1 MDKLGWNVLKNE
13 DKLWVRMLKV
23 RYWRKGTFL
32 TTQVKTHHF
41 PIWKDIAKG
50 REILEKGIKR
60 RIGSGKDT
68 SLWFDWWVGRAPLV
82 KVAIKNVP
90 DSIAHW
96 KVCDIIYNG
105 TWDISRVKDYI
116 PMEISN
122 EIVSTPLSLFD
133 MADDDYIWYWE
144 KKVNFSVKSAYHLAC
159 DFEDVSGGMGNWNM
173 IWKLRVPFKYKLL
186 I

>member
-82 KVAIKNVP
+82 KVAIKNVL
-90 DSIAHW
+90 DSIAH
-96 KVCDIIYNG
+96 
-105 TWDISRVKDYI
+105 
-116 PMEISN
+116 
-122 EIVSTPLSLFD
+122 
-133 MADDDYIWYWE
+133 
-144 KKVNFSVKSAYHLAC
+144 
-159 DFEDVSGGMGNWNM
+159 
-173 IWKLRVPFKYKLL
+173 
-186 I
+186 